1 MTYWEEEE
9 REGRR
14 DLHVQFFYFCDGAA
28 SQKNCFEIDEFQRGP
43 NICAYPCNSCDSLI
57 SLTFGSNEELVP
69 YYYSK
74 LTLDG
79 DVVWL

>member
-1 MTYWEEEE
+1 MVRSLTF
-9 REGRR
+9 
-14 DLHVQFFYFCDGAA
+14 DLWAVLVSGI
-28 SQKNCFEIDEFQRGP
+28 S
-43 NICAYPCNSCDSLI
+43 I

-79 DVVWL
+79 DVIRL